1 MKRLKTKLF
10 AALLALLMVGALS
23 GIAGAV
29 TLRVAH
35 WWGDEAFQLVW
46 DRFQELNPDIEL
58 KLESRPWS
66 GYKDKLLVEMAS
78 GTACDVYFLDSS
90 WFGVLFAMG
99 VFEPL
104 DSYAERDNLDLSKFS
119 ADPAQEHGYRGK
131 FYGLAQWIP
140 DNPNFWVNKELTN
153 EAGIALPEWGT
164 DAFDTWRWD
173 DLLTAAQKTT
183 KRDASGQIVQW
194 GLGPIANP
202 AWCTIFAWQNGA
214 EIFDDVTALDETRS
228 TLNTPEN
235 IEAYQ
240 FLVDLVRKHEVMMTP
255 TQAALMA
262 QGAYLSGKVA
272 FTLEWNIYGNMKKA
286 DFDWT
291 LIPVPWQ
298 TRKVTKYGGNSWT
311 ISAGSQNKDAAWRL
325 VKWLTTDIEAQ
336 SLMAQYGGLSSYDP
350 DKQVEFAQEEMQKY
364 LFNLLVARTKD
375 VTMRPLWFGSKNPD
389 RVQEI
394 IQNAIDLMFLEGLDV
409 ATALR
414 DAENEINSVVY
425 GR

>member
-1 MKRLKTKLF
+1 
-10 AALLALLMVGALS
+10 
-23 GIAGAV
+23 
-29 TLRVAH
+29 
-35 WWGDEAFQLVW
+35 
-46 DRFQELNPDIEL
+46 
-58 KLESRPWS
+58 
-66 GYKDKLLVEMAS
+66 
-78 GTACDVYFLDSS
+78 
-90 WFGVLFAMG
+90 
-99 VFEPL
+99 
-104 DSYAERDNLDLSKFS
+104 
-119 ADPAQEHGYRGK
+119 
-131 FYGLAQWIP
+131 
-140 DNPNFWVNKELTN
+140 
-153 EAGIALPEWGT
+153 
-164 DAFDTWRWD
+164 
-173 DLLTAAQKTT
+173 LTAAQKTT
-183 KRDASGQIVQW
+183 NRDASGQIVQW

-311 ISAGSQNKDAAWRL
+311 ISARSQNKDAAWRL

>member
-58 KLESRPWS
+58 KVESRPWS

-78 GTACDVYFLDSS
+78 GTACDVYLLSSS
-90 WFGVLFAMG
+90 WFGVLFRMG

-119 ADPAQEHGYRGK
+119 ADPAQEHGYRGR

-228 TLNTPEN
+228 ILNTPEN

-272 FTLEWNIYGNMKKA
+272 FTLEWNI
-286 DFDWT
+286 
-291 LIPVPWQ
+291 
-298 TRKVTKYGGNSWT
+298 
-311 ISAGSQNKDAAWRL
+311 QNKDAAWRL

-336 SLMAQYGGLSSYDP
+336 SLMAQYGGLSSYSP